1 MCLAIPAKVIEIN
14 GVMGKVE
21 IEGNVREVG
30 LRLVP
35 EARIGDYVL
44 VHAGFAAEIIDP
56 REAAATLEI
65 IRGAYQAPEEEAKDL
80 EEEVSGA

>member
-14 GVMGKVE
+14 GAIGKVE
-21 IEGNVREVG
+21 IEGNVREIG
-30 LRLVP
+30 FRLVP

-65 IRGAYQAPEEEAKDL
+65 IRSAYQAPEEEA